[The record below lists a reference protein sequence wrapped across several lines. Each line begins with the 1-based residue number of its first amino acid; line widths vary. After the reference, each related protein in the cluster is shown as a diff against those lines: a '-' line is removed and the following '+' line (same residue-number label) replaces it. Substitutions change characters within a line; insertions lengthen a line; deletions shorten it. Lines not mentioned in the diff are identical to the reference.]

1 MFAFYLFPCYW
12 DINRKDIM
20 TTQKDLN
27 KDMVALL
34 SSVTDSIQELRKE
47 VIKLRDDL
55 DADANFVKE
64 LEKGLIHCFDEIK
77 DLKFDKMDKSS
88 QNFRNNNFNDRLINL
103 EENKIKV
110 IDEEL
115 KRIDT
120 LEQAFNREF

>member
-1 MFAFYLFPCYW
+1 
-12 DINRKDIM
+12 M
-20 TTQKDLN
+20 TSQKDLN

-64 LEKGLIHCFDEIK
+64 LEKGLINCFDEIK

-103 EENKIKV
+103 EENKIKT

-120 LEQAFNREF
+120 LEQAFNREL

>member
-1 MFAFYLFPCYW
+1 
-12 DINRKDIM
+12 M
-20 TTQKDLN
+20 TTQNNIN

-34 SSVTDSIQELRKE
+34 SSVTDGIHQLQKA
-47 VIKLRDDL
+47 VQ
-55 DADANFVKE
+55 
-64 LEKGLIHCFDEIK
+64 LIHTEIN
-77 DLKFDKMDKSS
+77 DLKSS
-88 QNFRNNNFNDRLINL
+88 QNMRNDNFNDRLINL

>member
-1 MFAFYLFPCYW
+1 
-12 DINRKDIM
+12 M
-20 TTQKDLN
+20 TSQKDLN

-64 LEKGLIHCFDEIK
+64 LEKGLINCFDEIK

-103 EENKIKV
+103 EENKIKI

-120 LEQAFNREF
+120 LEQAFNREL

>member
-1 MFAFYLFPCYW
+1 
-12 DINRKDIM
+12 M
-20 TTQKDLN
+20 TSQKDLN

-47 VIKLRDDL
+47 VIKLRDDI

-64 LEKGLIHCFDEIK
+64 LEKGLINCFDEIK

-115 KRIDT
+115 KRFDT
-120 LEQAFNREF
+120 LEQAFNREL

>member
-1 MFAFYLFPCYW
+1 
-12 DINRKDIM
+12 M
-20 TTQKDLN
+20 TSQKDLN

-64 LEKGLIHCFDEIK
+64 LEKGLINCFDEIK

-88 QNFRNNNFNDRLINL
+88 QNVRNDNFNDRLINL

-115 KRIDT
+115 KRIDM
-120 LEQAFNREF
+120 LETAFNREL

>member
-1 MFAFYLFPCYW
+1 
-12 DINRKDIM
+12 M
-20 TTQKDLN
+20 TSQKDLN

-34 SSVTDSIQELRKE
+34 SSVTDGIHQLQE
-47 VIKLRDDL
+47 
-55 DADANFVKE
+55 AVK
-64 LEKGLIHCFDEIK
+64 LIHTEIN
-77 DLKFDKMDKSS
+77 DLKSS
-88 QNFRNNNFNDRLINL
+88 QNIRNENFNDRLINL

>member
-1 MFAFYLFPCYW
+1 
-12 DINRKDIM
+12 M
-20 TTQKDLN
+20 TTQNNIN

-34 SSVTDSIQELRKE
+34 SSVTDGIHQLQK
-47 VIKLRDDL
+47 
-55 DADANFVKE
+55 AVK
-64 LEKGLIHCFDEIK
+64 LIHTEIN
-77 DLKFDKMDKSS
+77 DLKSS
-88 QNFRNNNFNDRLINL
+88 QNMRNDNFNDRLINL

>member
-1 MFAFYLFPCYW
+1 
-12 DINRKDIM
+12 M

-34 SSVTDSIQELRKE
+34 SSVTDSIQELRKAVVNINNE
-47 VIKLRDDL
+47 IRDL
-55 DADANFVKE
+55 
-64 LEKGLIHCFDEIK
+64 
-77 DLKFDKMDKSS
+77 KSS
-88 QNFRNNNFNDRLINL
+88 QNIRNDNFNDRLINL

>member
-1 MFAFYLFPCYW
+1 
-12 DINRKDIM
+12 M
-20 TTQKDLN
+20 TTQNNIN

-64 LEKGLIHCFDEIK
+64 LEKGLINCFDEIK

-88 QNFRNNNFNDRLINL
+88 QNFRNDNFNDRLINL